1 MSSLIKT
8 IKLKEYSDDRG
19 SLVEN
24 TLEDVMKK
32 SKHFFVSKTK
42 PGVIR
47 ANHYHQRKSEWFY
60 LIQGKCL
67 LKVKD
72 LDSGKIEELKI
83 SDKQNILVNMPKNF
97 VHTFKNVGDN
107 EMILLALVNEVHKQD
122 DPDTHFCKLM

>member
-1 MSSLIKT
+1 MQLIRT
-8 IKLKEYSDDRG
+8 IKLKEYADERG

-24 TLEDVMKK
+24 TLEEVMLN

-47 ANHYHQRKSEWFY
+47 ANHYHHRKSEWFY
-60 LIQGKCL
+60 LIQGTCL

-72 LDSGKIEELKI
+72 VKSGKTQEIEL
-83 SDKQNILVNMPKNF
+83 SDSQHLLINMPQD
-97 VHTFKNVGDN
+97 VAHTFKNIGNN

-122 DPDTHFCKLM
+122 DPDTYSYKLI